1 MLFGDKI
8 SSVSLYYGL
17 TQPPILN
24 INKTLKALD
33 FLGLYILL
41 FKEVNIMDENKYR
54 VIWKPKILDGT
65 KVEYASERLSLE
77 GALDFSKWALSQDVL
92 YVRIEV

>member
-1 MLFGDKI
+1 M
-8 SSVSLYYGL
+8 
-17 TQPPILN
+17 N
-24 INKTLKALD
+24 
-33 FLGLYILL
+33 
-41 FKEVNIMDENKYR
+41 ENKYR